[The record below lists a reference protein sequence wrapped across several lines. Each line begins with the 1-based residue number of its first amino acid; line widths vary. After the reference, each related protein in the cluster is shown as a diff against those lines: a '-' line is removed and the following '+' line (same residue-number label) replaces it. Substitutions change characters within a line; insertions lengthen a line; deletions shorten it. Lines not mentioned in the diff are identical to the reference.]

1 MPNNTFA
8 ELYISIE
15 PIVNILAAITTAN
28 KKIYKSQIHVCKFE
42 NNNNN
47 AQRIAMK
54 KFTKWIEYEKKSKTI
69 SSMEY
74 QEIVWWMFTQ
84 LKIVRMR

>member
-15 PIVNILAAITTAN
+15 PIANIPAAITTAN

-47 AQRIAMK
+47 NNAQRIAMK
-54 KFTKWIEYEKKSKTI
+54 KFTK
-69 SSMEY
+69 
-74 QEIVWWMFTQ
+74 
-84 LKIVRMR
+84 